1 MKVSMLT
8 GGGDCPALNA
18 VIRGV
23 VRTISN
29 RGGECYG
36 LLEGWRGA
44 IQGNAIPLKA
54 QETDEILD
62 KGGTI
67 LGSSRTN
74 PYKKAES
81 VQQLRESFAR
91 LGFDA
96 LVAIGGDDTLGVAK
110 KLYEDFQFPVVGV
123 PKTIDN
129 DLDCT
134 DYTFGFDTSI
144 NIVMESVDR
153 LRTTAESHR
162 RVMVIE
168 TMGRH
173 AGWIACFAGIA
184 TAADYVLIPEEEVN
198 VEEMC
203 SVLKQRRAAG
213 KKYGIV
219 IASEGAKLPQEGLVT
234 DTAEVDDFGHVR
246 LGGIGK
252 TLADLIERRT
262 GIECRYVTLGHLQRG
277 GPPSA
282 FDRVLG
288 TRLGIHA
295 GRLVLEKK
303 FGMMVALRG
312 LKIVSDTLANAV
324 GRNREL
330 DLEFMREAEEF
341 YKHV

>member
-1 MKVSMLT
+1 
-8 GGGDCPALNA
+8 
-18 VIRGV
+18 
-23 VRTISN
+23 
-29 RGGECYG
+29 
-36 LLEGWRGA
+36 A
-44 IQGNAIPLKA
+44 IQGNAIPLKP

-62 KGGTI
+62 KGGPI